1 MTQTYGRIIEIEV
14 EQTEVQI
21 SKERKM
27 DELLGDLNP
36 RYFEEII
43 NIKEAKQRVYAS
55 DINASLYFIITPR
68 FIK

>member
-36 RYFEEII
+36 RYFEEAMTPE
-43 NIKEAKQRVYAS
+43 NALDKVYS
-55 DINASLYFIITPR
+55 TKISNNLIRPF
-68 FIK
+68 

>member
-1 MTQTYGRIIEIEV
+1 MIKKMTQTYGRIIEIEV

-36 RYFEEII
+36 RYFEEAMTPE
-43 NIKEAKQRVYAS
+43 NALDKVYS
-55 DINASLYFIITPR
+55 TKISNNLI
-68 FIK
+68 

>member
-36 RYFEEII
+36 RYFEEAMAPE
-43 NIKEAKQRVYAS
+43 NALDKVYSAKVH
-55 DINASLYFIITPR
+55 NSLIRPF
-68 FIK
+68 